1 MSFVSILIIFNKSF
15 RYQIAIEYIRKFI
28 LLPPPMLTKSEILMI
43 LYSKQKS
50 LCQLANIELFPKR
63 KWVGK
68 HQENDKSAFTS
79 DAFD

>member
-1 MSFVSILIIFNKSF
+1 
-15 RYQIAIEYIRKFI
+15 
-28 LLPPPMLTKSEILMI
+28 MLTKSEILMI